1 MRARDIAG
9 VFLRL
14 GVTGFGGPAAHIAL
28 MRDEFVRRRKWMEDD
43 EFLEMVG
50 IANLI
55 PGPNSTEL
63 AMHIGAR
70 QAGRKGL
77 LVAGTCFIIPA
88 VVIVA
93 FLAWLYAEYG
103 TEPAVV
109 DVRYGVLPV
118 IIAIV
123 AHALTGL
130 GRATLSSIRNGVIAG
145 AALVVYF
152 IDVHELIILVTA
164 GSVAIAWMYISTA
177 LRDRDH
183 RKPEHGGSGIDGS
196 SPMLFGIALLPAAV
210 TENIKVGSLWRL
222 FLVFLQIG
230 ALLYGS
236 GYVLLAFLENQL
248 VNELGWLTSEQ
259 LLDAVAVGQVTPGPL
274 FSTATFI
281 GWQVAGVWGSV
292 VATVGIFL
300 PSFIFVALLV
310 VIVPWVRRHPNV
322 QLFINGVTIASL
334 GLMAGVLVDLIEDA
348 LVDPTTVVIT
358 LVSLSLL
365 LATRINTTWLV
376 GAGVAIGIANYFV

>member
-1 MRARDIAG
+1 MRDIAG
-9 VFLRL
+9 IFLKL

-28 MRDEFVRRRKWMEDD
+28 MRDEFVRQRQWMEDE

-70 QAGRKGL
+70 QAGKKGL
-77 LVAGTCFIIPA
+77 FAAGVCFIVPA

-93 FLAWLYAEYG
+93 FLAWLYSEYG
-103 TEPAVV
+103 TNPAVI

-130 GRATLSSIRNGVIAG
+130 GRSTLVSIRNVTIATSSF
-145 AALVVYF
+145 VVYL
-152 IDVHELIILVTA
+152 IGIHELIVLLAA
-164 GSVAIAWMYISTA
+164 GVVAIVWSYATKTWRNRI
-177 LRDRDH
+177 DR
-183 RKPEHGGSGIDGS
+183 RTPI
-196 SPMLFGIALLPAAV
+196 LFGLALLPSLVADNTKNV
-210 TENIKVGSLWRL
+210 SLWRL

-281 GWQVAGVWGSV
+281 GWQVAGVWGGI

-300 PSFIFVALLV
+300 PSFVFVALLV
-310 VIVPWVRRHPNV
+310 VIVPWVKRHANV
-322 QLFINGVTIASL
+322 QLFVNGVTIASL
-334 GLMAGVLVDLIEDA
+334 GLMAGVLVDLVDDA
-348 LVDPTTVVIT
+348 LVDPFTICISA
-358 LVSLSLL
+358 VSLTVL
-365 LATRINTTWLV
+365 LATKLNTTWLV
-376 GAGVAIGIANYFV
+376 GAGVIIGVVNYWV

>member
-1 MRARDIAG
+1 VRARDIAG

-50 IANLI
+50 ITNLI

-77 LVAGTCFIIPA
+77 LVAGTGFIIPA
-88 VVIVA
+88 VVTVA

-103 TEPAVV
+103 TDPAVV

-130 GRATLSSIRNGVIAG
+130 GRATLTSIRNAVIAG
-145 AALVVYF
+145 AAFVVYL
-152 IDVHELIILVTA
+152 IDVHELIILVAA
-164 GSVAIAWMYISTA
+164 GSVAIAWMHISTA
-177 LRDRDH
+177 WQDRDH
-183 RKPEHGGSGIDGS
+183 QKPGHGDSGIAGS

-210 TENIKVGSLWRL
+210 TENIKDASLWRL

-300 PSFIFVALLV
+300 PSFVFVALLV

-322 QLFINGVTIASL
+322 QLFINGVTMASL
-334 GLMAGVLVDLIEDA
+334 GLMAGVLIDLIDDA
-348 LVDPTTVVIT
+348 LVDPFTVLVT
-358 LVSLSLL
+358 VVSLSLL
-365 LATRINTTWLV
+365 LATRLNTTWLV